1 MQSTLFMKMS
11 KLMLI
16 KMKYNEVWGFFE
28 VLEFYK
34 DIWDLK
40 YDEK

>member
-16 KMKYNEVWGFFE
+16 KMKYNEVWGFGF
-28 VLEFYK
+28 FK
-34 DIWDLK
+34 S
-40 YDEK
+40 